1 MTGETHDHEAERQ
14 ADRLDMVEFQI
25 ARRGISDGRVLAAMR
40 KVPRHRFVPPEQ
52 QPFAYDDGPLPIGFS
67 QTISQ
72 PYIVALMT
80 ELARPKPGD
89 RALDI
94 GTGSGYQ
101 AAILASLV
109 AEVSCIEIVEPL
121 ARRAA
126 KTLADLGI
134 TNVHVK
140 HGDGYEGWPDLA
152 PFDIILLAAAP
163 EQIPHPLVSQLGP
176 GGRLV
181 LPIGR
186 FQQELLLIERLED
199 GEIRE
204 SRITPVA
211 FVPMTGK
218 AEELG
223 PSG

>member
-1 MTGETHDHEAERQ
+1 MSGETDDHEAER
-14 ADRLDMVEFQI
+14 RSERVEMVELQI
-25 ARRGISDGRVLAAMR
+25 ARRGISDRRVLAAMR

-52 QPFAYDDGPLPIGFS
+52 QPFAYDDGPLPIGYS

-101 AAILASLV
+101 AAILAALV
-109 AEVSCIEIVEPL
+109 EEVDSIEIIEPL
-121 ARRAA
+121 ARRAT
-126 KTLADLGI
+126 KTLAELGI

-163 EQIPHPLVSQLGP
+163 EQIPPPLVSQLGP

-181 LPIGR
+181 LPVGR
-186 FQQELLLIERLED
+186 FKQELLLIERLEG

-223 PSG
+223 PIG

>member
-1 MTGETHDHEAERQ
+1 MTGETHEHEAERQ

-52 QPFAYDDGPLPIGFS
+52 QTFAYDDGPLPIGFS

-80 ELARPKPGD
+80 ELARPKPWD

-109 AEVSCIEIVEPL
+109 AEVRSIEIIEPL

-140 HGDGYEGWPDLA
+140 HGDGYEGLPDLA

-163 EQIPHPLVSQLGP
+163 EQIPHSLVSQLGP

-181 LPIGR
+181 LPVGR
-186 FQQELLLIERLED
+186 FHQELLLIERLED

-223 PSG
+223 SSG